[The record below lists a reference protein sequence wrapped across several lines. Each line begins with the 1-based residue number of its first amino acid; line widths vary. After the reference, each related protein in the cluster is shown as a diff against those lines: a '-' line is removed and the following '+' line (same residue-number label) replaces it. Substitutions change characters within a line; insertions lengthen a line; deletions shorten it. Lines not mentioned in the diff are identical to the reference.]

1 MEVQKMMLGTR
12 VRPLALLLVAA
23 LACGGTAVAVAGDSK
38 PTVEDKCTAQCDEES
53 DRCMQSAG
61 KDSAK
66 QKQCDSTYD
75 ECLRKCQ

>member
-1 MEVQKMMLGTR
+1 MTPGNRARLTA
-12 VRPLALLLVAA
+12 ALLAAA
-23 LACGGTAVAVAGDSK
+23 LACGASAIAADPKTTAD
-38 PTVEDKCTAQCDEES
+38 DKCTAQCDEES

-61 KDSAK
+61 KDSSK